1 MQHFPIFVT
10 LNSQPCLVVG
20 GGPVALRKIRL
31 LRKADA
37 AITVVAPAICTELE
51 SEFGAEI
58 THIAREFNP
67 DDIGGYRLIIA
78 ATNVAAVNQR
88 ISELAQ
94 AVNVPVN
101 VVDQPDLCSFIT
113 PSIIDRSPV
122 LIAVSTGG
130 QAPVLARTLRTRL
143 EAFIPASYGTLA
155 SAMGRFRDKL
165 KGVLPEE
172 TDRRRFWD
180 RVVNGAI
187 GEMYLSG
194 RQTQADERLADA
206 VTHASPSQ
214 AQGEVWL
221 VGAGPGDPDLLT
233 FRALRLMQQ
242 ADVVLYDRL
251 VSPEILELTRRD
263 ADRLYVGKAR
273 SNHAV
278 PQEEINQL
286 LLQLAL
292 EGKNVLRLKGGDPFI
307 FGRGGEEI
315 SLLSESGVNFQIVP
329 GITAASGCATYAGI
343 PLTHRDH
350 AQSCLFVT
358 GHLKNNTVDLNWP
371 LLATPNQ
378 TVVVYMGL
386 IGLPVIC
393 QQLIAHGVA
402 PSMPIALVEQG
413 TTREQKVY
421 TGTLETM
428 PDVIAN
434 QQVKAPTLIIIGSV
448 VSLHDKLAWFD
459 GQCLAS
465 HRAATA
471 LDR

>member
-31 LRKADA
+31 LRKANA
-37 AITVVAPAICTELE
+37 SITVVAPDVCVELIT
-51 SEFGAEI
+51 EFGDEI
-58 THIAREFNP
+58 THIQRKFTAE
-67 DDIGGYRLIIA
+67 DIAGYRLIIA
-78 ATNVAAVNQR
+78 ATNDPAVNKQ
-88 ISELAQ
+88 ISALAQ
-94 AVNVPVN
+94 AVNIPVN
-101 VVDQPDLCSFIT
+101 VVDQPELCSFIT

-143 EAFIPASYGTLA
+143 EAFIPASYGSLA
-155 SAMGRFRDKL
+155 SAMGRFRDRL
-165 KGVLPEE
+165 KSVLPEE

-180 RVVNGAI
+180 RIVNGAI

-194 RQTQADERLADA
+194 RQVQADELLSAA
-206 VTHASPSQ
+206 VANANPSQ
-214 AQGEVWL
+214 TKGEVWL

-273 SNHAV
+273 SDHAV
-278 PQEEINQL
+278 PQEKINQL
-286 LLQLAL
+286 LLELAL

-315 SLLSESGVNFQIVP
+315 SLLAESGVNFQIVP

-358 GHLKNNTVDLNWP
+358 GHLKDNTVDLNWP

-393 QQLIAHGVA
+393 ERLIAHGVA
-402 PSMPIALVEQG
+402 PSMPIALIEQG
-413 TTREQKVY
+413 TTRDQKVY
-421 TGTLETM
+421 TGTLATM
-428 PDVIAN
+428 PDLIAN
-434 QQVKAPTLIIIGSV
+434 QEVKAPTLIIIGSV
-448 VSLHDKLAWFD
+448 VSLHDQLAWFD
-459 GQCLAS
+459 S
-465 HRAATA
+465 HAEIARPP
-471 LDR
+471 LSVIDH

>member
-10 LNSQPCLVVG
+10 LTAQPCLVVG
-20 GGPVALRKIRL
+20 AGPVALRKIRL
-31 LRKADA
+31 LRKANA
-37 AITVVAPAICTELE
+37 SITVVAPEVCDELAN
-51 SEFGAEI
+51 EFGNEI
-58 THIAREFNP
+58 THVKRKFRPE
-67 DDIGGYRLIIA
+67 DISGYRLIIA
-78 ATNVAAVNQR
+78 ATNDPDVNKQV
-88 ISELAQ
+88 SELAQ

-101 VVDQPDLCSFIT
+101 VVDQPELCSFIT

-122 LIAVSTGG
+122 LVAVSTGG

-143 EAFIPASYGTLA
+143 EAFIPASYGALA
-155 SAMGRFRDKL
+155 SAMGRFRDQL
-165 KGVLPEE
+165 KTVLLEE

-194 RQTQADERLADA
+194 RQVQADEQLASA
-206 VTHASPSQ
+206 VGNASPSQ
-214 AQGEVWL
+214 TQGEVWL

-273 SNHAV
+273 SDHAV
-278 PQEEINQL
+278 PQEKINQL
-286 LLQLAL
+286 LLELAL

-315 SLLSESGVNFQIVP
+315 SLLAESGVNFQIVP

-358 GHLKNNTVDLNWP
+358 GHLKDNTVDLNWP

-393 QQLIAHGVA
+393 EQLIAHGVA
-402 PSMPIALVEQG
+402 PSMPIALIEQG

-428 PDVIAN
+428 PNLIAN
-434 QQVKAPTLIIIGSV
+434 QKVKAPTLIIIGSV

-459 GQCLAS
+459 GHADIERPSLPV
-465 HRAATA
+465 
-471 LDR
+471 LDH